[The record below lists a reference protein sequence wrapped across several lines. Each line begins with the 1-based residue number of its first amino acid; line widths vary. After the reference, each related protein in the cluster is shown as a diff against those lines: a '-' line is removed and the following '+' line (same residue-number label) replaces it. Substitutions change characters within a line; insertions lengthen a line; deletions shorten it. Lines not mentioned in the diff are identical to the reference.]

1 MSLLQHPRLD
11 GHLLGLAAVAAVFAM
26 LPVIVR
32 SNVIVIDVMILVFV
46 YATVGSAWN
55 LIGGYVGQ
63 FALSNAVFYG
73 VGAYTSTVLL
83 IRYGVSP
90 WIGMAMGGLAAV
102 VVAVIV
108 GYPCLRLGFHYF
120 AIGTFV
126 IGESVRLLFLNWDF
140 VGGALGLFVPIRSS
154 GLGVFQFKEHVPYY
168 YIALALMLGA
178 LGTTYI
184 ITRTRLV
191 FYMRAIRGDP
201 EAARSLGIDVPAIR
215 LRVFCLTAFLTALP
229 GTFMAQYVLYIDP
242 QSVLDVQISILAS
255 LIPILGGIGTLW
267 GPLVGA
273 VVLIPMGEITRVAL
287 GGTGRAA
294 DLVIFGALIV
304 VLALFR
310 PTGLLGVFRDL
321 SRLAGGLT
329 KEPPPSV
336 HDRPG
341 PGSLP
346 RA

>member
-1 MSLLQHPRLD
+1 VSAYRHPRVD
-11 GHLLGLAAVAAVFAM
+11 GHLLGLVGTAAGFAL
-26 LPVIVR
+26 LPMITG
-32 SNVIVIDVMILVFV
+32 SNVVFIDVMILVFV
-46 YATVGSAWN
+46 YATIASAWN

-83 IRYGVSP
+83 VRYGVSP
-90 WIGMAMGGLAAV
+90 WIGMALGGLAAV
-102 VVAVIV
+102 VVAVVV

-126 IGESVRLLFLNWDF
+126 IGESARLLFLNWDF
-140 VGGALGLFVPIRSS
+140 VGGALGLFVPIRPS
-154 GLGVFQFKEHVPYY
+154 GLGAFQFKDHVPYY
-168 YIALALMLGA
+168 YIGLALMLGA
-178 LGTTYI
+178 LGTTYV

-191 FYMRAIRGDP
+191 FYLRAIRGDP
-201 EAARSLGIDVPAIR
+201 EAARSVGIDVPAIR
-215 LRVFCLTAFLTALP
+215 LRVFCLAAFLTALP

-255 LIPILGGIGTLW
+255 LLPILGGIGTLW

-273 VVLIPMGEITRVAL
+273 IVLIPLGEITRAVL

-294 DLVIFGALIV
+294 DLVIFGGLIV

-310 PTGLLGVFRDL
+310 PTGLLGIFRDL

-329 KEPPPSV
+329 KEAPPSV
-336 HDRPG
+336 HDHTG

-346 RA
+346 R